1 MSDSERIAALE
12 EQVAWLRH
20 ELEALDATVRAEA
33 DARQRLAQQLARI
46 ERRLGKL
53 EAGDDG
59 ENDPA

>member
-20 ELEALDATVRAEA
+20 ELEELDATVRAEA

-59 ENDPA
+59 EKDPA